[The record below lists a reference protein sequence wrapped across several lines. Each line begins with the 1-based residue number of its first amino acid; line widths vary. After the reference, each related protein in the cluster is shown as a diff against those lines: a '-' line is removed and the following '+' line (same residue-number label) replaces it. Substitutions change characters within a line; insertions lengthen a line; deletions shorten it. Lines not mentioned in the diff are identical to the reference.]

1 MSRTMLRSVLSAV
14 VAVTVLNNPFSLL
27 AQNDGAATFKK
38 NCALCHGADG
48 TGNTPTGKALQA
60 KDLKLAD
67 VQKQSDDALKGVITN
82 GHGKM
87 PAFGAKLTPETI
99 QSLVAYI
106 RHLP

>member
-1 MSRTMLRSVLSAV
+1 MSKVILRPVLSAV
-14 VAVTVLNNPFSLL
+14 LAVTVLNCPSSLL

-38 NCALCHGADG
+38 NCTLCHGADG

-60 KDLKLAD
+60 KDLKVAD
-67 VQKQSDDALKGVITN
+67 VQKQSDDALAGVITN

-99 QSLVAYI
+99 KSLVAYI
-106 RHLP
+106 RDLP